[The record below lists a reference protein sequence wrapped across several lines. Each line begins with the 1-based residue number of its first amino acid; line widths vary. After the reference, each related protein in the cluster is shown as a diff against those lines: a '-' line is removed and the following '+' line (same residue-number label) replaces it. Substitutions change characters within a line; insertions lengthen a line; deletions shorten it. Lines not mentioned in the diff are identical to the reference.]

1 MERTPHI
8 NATNFH
14 TDNFLGR
21 IWRAWK
27 SFWRTRRSMGST
39 TSQQAGPQDHIS
51 KTWNR
56 PICFRSNIGQICNLC
71 HISGNRSRTGKVA
84 WFFIVC
90 LSFAKYLQKMDIF
103 YLTQIRFKLCNFF
116 LFSVQFW
123 PFSRI
128 FFTMAALISERN
140 ILSCADKGAATKK
153 KTFHI
158 KPNSISKNRRTI
170 LFGDYLSCLCFL
182 TTLADWGWHFSV
194 SVFCNYF
201 LPSPPT

>member
-56 PICFRSNIGQICNLC
+56 PICFRSYIGQICNLC

-90 LSFAKYLQKMDIF
+90 ASLAKYLQKIDP
-103 YLTQIRFKLCNFF
+103 TKIRHNWCNFSSF
-116 LFSVQFW
+116 FS
-123 PFSRI
+123 
-128 FFTMAALISERN
+128 
-140 ILSCADKGAATKK
+140 AD
-153 KTFHI
+153 FI
-158 KPNSISKNRRTI
+158 I
-170 LFGDYLSCLCFL
+170 
-182 TTLADWGWHFSV
+182 
-194 SVFCNYF
+194 F
-201 LPSPPT
+201 LPQIIFHQGCTHFWKKYHVLCWNGCRHPQTGSYKTWLLITNY